1 MADTIRCP
9 SCGHVNEAKMV
20 LRYRMCAECGEQI
33 DVPEDMEELIR
44 AHKEGE
50 GPPPY
55 AAPAPGMAPP
65 PYGAPPPGEAPVQ
78 GYPPP
83 PGAPYPYPQP
93 YYPGYAP
100 IPSRHPGVY
109 DKPEEEP
116 WIDFGA
122 LFRLLI
128 KPKETFREL
137 YNHTNATSGIMLVI
151 VFSLI
156 STGYSFAIAAAFFPD
171 VGADAG
177 EEEGEENPL
186 AGLGETQLD
195 SPFWAV
201 LGFVLSVVSFLLVA
215 VLVHVIVKNSKEAL
229 KPDRDKTIG
238 LLGYAYFPGFVT
250 GFLTTPLSLM
260 MTDAMAAETD
270 AGAFPEEACGILLA
284 LGIISVI
291 VFIWELW
298 IQGHAVSVA
307 NDTTLGMGVVF
318 VFIAGIIIGMVVS
331 GITIAIAFAVT
342 LG

>member
-1 MADTIRCP
+1 MVDEIRCP
-9 SCGHVNEAKMV
+9 SCGHVNDARTV

-33 DVPEDMEELIR
+33 DVPEDMDELIK

-65 PYGAPPPGEAPVQ
+65 PYGAPPPGHPPVQ

-109 DKPEEEP
+109 DKPEQEP
-116 WIDFGA
+116 FIDFGA
-122 LFRLLI
+122 LFKLLF
-128 KPKETFREL
+128 KPKDTFREL
-137 YNHTNATSGIMLVI
+137 YNHTNAMSGIILVV
-151 VFSLI
+151 VFTLI

-171 VGADAG
+171 LGADA
-177 EEEGEENPL
+177 EEQDEDNPF
-186 AGLGETQLD
+186 AGLGETPLD
-195 SPFWAV
+195 NPFWAGLSFV
-201 LGFVLSVVSFLLVA
+201 LGIVSFVLVA
-215 VLVHVIVKNSKEAL
+215 LLVHVIVKSSKEAL

-238 LLGYAYFPGFVT
+238 LLGYAYFPGFVI

-260 MTDAMAAETD
+260 MTDALAADTE
-270 AGAFPEEACGILLA
+270 AGAFPTEACGILLA
-284 LGIISVI
+284 FGVIAIIA
-291 VFIWELW
+291 FIWELW

-318 VFIAGIIIGMVVS
+318 IFISGIIIGIVIAGIS
-331 GITIAIAFAVT
+331 AAITIAVAF
-342 LG
+342 G